1 MRLFF
6 RQHFPLITFSLL
18 QIALVILV
26 FWFSGFK
33 NIMIIGY
40 AVFLGACVL
49 IAYLVYRFVSQSSFY
64 DKLTKPPKNLEESI
78 TITGH
83 TPLAEA
89 MDNFIVNQY
98 RQYQDQLAKWEVKQ
112 QDRIIFMNQWVH
124 QMKTPLSVIEL
135 IIQGE
140 DDPRFES
147 IAEETLRLRKGLE
160 MALYTSRLDT
170 FTEDFYVEEMTLFD
184 VIDKVITENKQ
195 FFIRNYVYPELKV
208 DRTLKIRTDAK
219 WLRFV
224 LDQLLTNAI
233 KYSAGTRQKITITSF
248 AKNNAVYLE
257 IKDRGVGIPDTDLP
271 RVFQPFFTGENGR
284 IFKESTGMG
293 LFLVKEVLEKLNHEI
308 TIESEVG
315 KGTTVRIIFARM
327 NDVH

>member
-1 MRLFF
+1 MKLFF
-6 RQHFPLITFSLL
+6 RQHLPLITFSLF
-18 QIALVILV
+18 QIALVLLV
-26 FWFSGFK
+26 FWFAGFK
-33 NIMIIGY
+33 NIMIISY
-40 AVFLGACVL
+40 AAFLGICILV
-49 IAYLVYRFVSQSSFY
+49 AYLVYRFVSQSVFY
-64 DKLTKPPKNLEESI
+64 AKLTNPPETLKESI
-78 TITGH
+78 AKTDH
-83 TPLAEA
+83 TPLASA
-89 MDNFIVNQY
+89 MDELIIKQY
-98 RQYQDQLAKWEVKQ
+98 RQYQDQLVKWEEKQ
-112 QDRIIFMNQWVH
+112 QARITFMNQWVH

-170 FTEDFYVEEMTLFD
+170 FTEDFYVEEMTLIE
-184 VIDKVITENKQ
+184 VVDKVITENKQ

-208 DRTLKIRTDAK
+208 DRALKIRTDAK

-233 KYSAGTRQKITITSF
+233 KYSAGTRKKITITSF
-248 AKNNAVYLE
+248 VKNNAVYLE
-257 IKDRGVGIPDTDLP
+257 IMDRGVGIPVTDIG

-308 TIESEVG
+308 SIESEAG
-315 KGTTVRIIFARM
+315 KGTTVRINFT
-327 NDVH
+327 